1 VLGQQLWT
9 RGGGLSGS
17 DGGSGGWVVFRGRLG
32 AGCGGGFG
40 FVRVKM
46 EKVGG
51 LVVWCGE

>member
-46 EKVGG
+46 EKVGR